1 MTSELGIDD
10 LEVVKY
16 EVLHVDHDEEDN
28 YIKMLIKASKS
39 FVETYL
45 NQKLSEFGESYPA
58 EFDVARMQLI
68 NQWYED
74 RVIMSPRSNVKEMAY
89 AFSDLLD
96 PHRHWNIAFLGGPEG
111 TFTGSEEEFSQ
122 LYGEYQSKLATF
134 YKANVIDT
142 YTSVTGDEERE
153 NAPNTMFKAPID
165 EVDYNQKKGRDT

>member
-16 EVLHVDHDEEDN
+16 EVLHVDHDEEDT
-28 YIKMLIKASKS
+28 YIKQLIIASKS

-45 NQKLSEFGESYPA
+45 NQKLSEFGETYPA
-58 EFDVARMQLI
+58 EIDIARMQLI

-96 PHRHWNIAFLGGPEG
+96 PHRHWNIVFLGSPINTSGDENS
-111 TFTGSEEEFSQ
+111 FEN
-122 LYGEYQSKLATF
+122 LYSKYQRDLAMF
-134 YKANVIDT
+134 YKSEIVDT
-142 YTSVTGDEERE
+142 YSAITGDEERT
-153 NAPNTMFKAPID
+153 NAPDTRFVAPID
-165 EVDYNQKKGRDT
+165 EVDYNQRKGRDS